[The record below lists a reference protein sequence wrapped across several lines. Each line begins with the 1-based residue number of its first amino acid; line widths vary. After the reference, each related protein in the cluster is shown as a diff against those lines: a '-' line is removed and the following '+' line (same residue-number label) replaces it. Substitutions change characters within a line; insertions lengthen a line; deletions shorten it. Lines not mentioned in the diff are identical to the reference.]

1 MEKIILKR
9 RSMNAFFDVMKKIQF
24 RLREGETSI
33 HLIQLLKAAN
43 VVYAG
48 SEAQQLVTSGQ
59 VKRNGQVELRK
70 RAQIV
75 AGDRIQVSNSE
86 ITVF

>member
-1 MEKIILKR
+1 MEKIT
-9 RSMNAFFDVMKKIQF
+9 FH
-24 RLREGETSI
+24 LRESDSSI

-43 VVYAG
+43 VVYSG

-75 AGDRIQVSNSE
+75 AGDCIQVDNVE
-86 ITVF
+86 ITIL

>member
-1 MEKIILKR
+1 MEKIT
-9 RSMNAFFDVMKKIQF
+9 FH
-24 RLREGETSI
+24 LRESDSSI

-43 VVYAG
+43 VVYSG

-75 AGDRIQVSNSE
+75 TGDCIQVAKVE
-86 ITVF
+86 ITVL

>member
-1 MEKIILKR
+1 MEKITF
-9 RSMNAFFDVMKKIQF
+9 N
-24 RLREGETSI
+24 LRETDVSI

-43 VVYAG
+43 VVYSG
-48 SEAQQLVTSGQ
+48 SEAQQLVTAGQ

-75 AGDRIQVSNSE
+75 SGDCIEVSNIQ
-86 ITVF
+86 ITVV

>member
-1 MEKIILKR
+1 MEKITF
-9 RSMNAFFDVMKKIQF
+9 N
-24 RLREGETSI
+24 LRETDSSI

-43 VVYAG
+43 VVYSG

-75 AGDRIQVSNSE
+75 AGDCIQVDNVE
-86 ITVF
+86 ITIL

>member
-1 MEKIILKR
+1 MEKIIF
-9 RSMNAFFDVMKKIQF
+9 N
-24 RLREGETSI
+24 LRETDSSI

-43 VVYAG
+43 VVYSG

-75 AGDRIQVSNSE
+75 SGDCIQVANIE
-86 ITVF
+86 IIVL

>member
-1 MEKIILKR
+1 MEKITF
-9 RSMNAFFDVMKKIQF
+9 N
-24 RLREGETSI
+24 LRETDSSI

-43 VVYAG
+43 VVYSG

-75 AGDRIQVSNSE
+75 AGDCLEVSNIE
-86 ITVF
+86 ITVI

>member
-1 MEKIILKR
+1 MEKITF
-9 RSMNAFFDVMKKIQF
+9 N
-24 RLREGETSI
+24 LRETDSSI

-48 SEAQQLVTSGQ
+48 SEAQQLVTSGL

-75 AGDRIQVSNSE
+75 SGDCIEVSNIE
-86 ITVF
+86 ITVI

>member
-1 MEKIILKR
+1 MEKITF
-9 RSMNAFFDVMKKIQF
+9 N
-24 RLREGETSI
+24 LRETDSSI

-43 VVYAG
+43 VVYSG

-75 AGDRIQVSNSE
+75 SGDYIQVANIE
-86 ITVF
+86 ITVL

>member
-1 MEKIILKR
+1 MEKITF
-9 RSMNAFFDVMKKIQF
+9 N
-24 RLREGETSI
+24 LRETDVSI

-43 VVYAG
+43 VVYSG

-75 AGDRIQVSNSE
+75 SGDCIQVANIE
-86 ITVF
+86 IIVL

>member
-1 MEKIILKR
+1 MEKITF
-9 RSMNAFFDVMKKIQF
+9 N
-24 RLREGETSI
+24 LRETDMSI

-43 VVYAG
+43 VVYSG

-75 AGDRIQVSNSE
+75 AGDCIEVSNIE
-86 ITVF
+86 IMVV

>member
-1 MEKIILKR
+1 MEKITF
-9 RSMNAFFDVMKKIQF
+9 N
-24 RLREGETSI
+24 LRETDSSI

-43 VVYAG
+43 VVYSG
-48 SEAQQLVTSGQ
+48 SEAQQLVISGQ

-75 AGDRIQVSNSE
+75 AGDCIQVANVE
-86 ITVF
+86 ITVL

>member
-1 MEKIILKR
+1 MEKITF
-9 RSMNAFFDVMKKIQF
+9 N
-24 RLREGETSI
+24 LRETDSSI

-43 VVYAG
+43 VVYSG

-59 VKRNGQVELRK
+59 GKRNGQVELRK

-75 AGDRIQVSNSE
+75 AGDCIQVANVA
-86 ITVF
+86 ITVL

>member
-1 MEKIILKR
+1 MEKITF
-9 RSMNAFFDVMKKIQF
+9 N
-24 RLREGETSI
+24 LREPDSSI

-43 VVYAG
+43 VVYSG

-75 AGDRIQVSNSE
+75 AGDCIQVANVE
-86 ITVF
+86 IAVL